1 MVVVSYVEDHGS
13 PREEL
18 GSNGFTAVRDLICAW
33 SLRHTLA
40 ANLLRGQGALYEP
53 QPLIPVRAIRV
64 GIQPVPAEQRGV
76 GSVALYEKSRLT
88 VEYGRPEKNTSLLIS
103 ESLEPAVEYL
113 TLDFEDF
120 RWAADATKTLQEN
133 EAPGKAHYSA
143 YYVITRYEVAVI
155 PLAVLNLMDTVN
167 QYPVVAPTLGLT
179 FGAETLLYS
188 PPVMSRNITVDE
200 IEAWNLTF
208 RFAYKK
214 TGWNVFFRQETGE
227 HERIYH
233 ESDLVNPH
241 LNHQLADFSPLG
253 LTQDTPEGE

>member
-1 MVVVSYVEDHGS
+1 MVIVPYVEGHGS
-13 PREEL
+13 PREEI

-33 SLRHTLA
+33 SLRHDLA
-40 ANLLRGQGALYEP
+40 ANLLRGQGVLYEP

-76 GSVALYEKSRLT
+76 GSVALYEKAQLT
-88 VEYGRPEKNTSLLIS
+88 VEYGRPEKNTGLLIS

-133 EAPGKAHYSA
+133 EAPGKATYSA

-155 PLAVLNLMDTVN
+155 PYAVLDLMDTVN
-167 QYPVVAPTLGLT
+167 QYSVVAPTLGLT
-179 FGAETLLYS
+179 FDSETLLYS
-188 PPVMSRNITVDE
+188 PPVMSRNVTVDD

-214 TGWNVFFRQETGE
+214 AGWNTFFRQETGGYV
-227 HERIYH
+227 RMYH
-233 ESDLVNPH
+233 KDDLVNPH

-253 LTQDTPEGE
+253 LMESVPEG